1 MNNWSNIPRKPPKRV
16 FTLRDSSFAA
26 GLFITAVSYFD
37 LFSWLNE
44 SPADLNIICTSLGI
58 RERSADVMLTLFKAY
73 RFVKEKNKRYYLSDF
88 ARDYLTEKA
97 DFDLTSYVSSLKDR
111 PICKDMIQVLQ
122 TGKPANWAVAKE
134 GKQWAASMA
143 DDDFAASFTAGMNSR
158 GTYLARGMLKAVNIQ
173 GYRNLLDIGG
183 GSGIYPAVLS
193 GEYPD
198 LRATIFEKPPVDK
211 IAKYS
216 VNKFGLADRINVL
229 TGDMFHDSFPKGYDI
244 HFVSNI
250 LHDWDLKEVK
260 GILRNSF
267 QSLNS
272 GGMIMIHDAHINK
285 AKTGPISVAEYS
297 VLLMFL

>member
-1 MNNWSNIPRKPPKRV
+1 MANSPKRMIAASTTIIILSV
-16 FTLRDSSFAA
+16 LRPADRGIRSQVSIACRKEKGRGKARFKEKLGCSAMA
-26 GLFITAVSYFD
+26 PALTAV
-37 LFSWLNE
+37 
-44 SPADLNIICTSLGI
+44 TSRPWSI
-58 RERSADVMLTLFKAY
+58 TF
-73 RFVKEKNKRYYLSDF
+73 
-88 ARDYLTEKA
+88 
-97 DFDLTSYVSSLKDR
+97 R
-111 PICKDMIQVLQ
+111 PI
-122 TGKPANWAVAKE
+122 
-134 GKQWAASMA
+134 
-143 DDDFAASFTAGMNSR
+143 
-158 GTYLARGMLKAVNIQ
+158 
-173 GYRNLLDIGG
+173 
-183 GSGIYPAVLS
+183 LS

-297 VLLMFL
+297 VLLMFLSEGKCYSLYEMKEALEETGFNNIEYKPTVLNRSIITAKK